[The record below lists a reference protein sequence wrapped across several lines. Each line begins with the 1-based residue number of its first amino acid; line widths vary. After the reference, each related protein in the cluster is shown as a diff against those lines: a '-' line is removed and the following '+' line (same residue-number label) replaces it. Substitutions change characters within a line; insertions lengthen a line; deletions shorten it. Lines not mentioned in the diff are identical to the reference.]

1 MAGYWTL
8 LLNMLKTCSLYIFA
22 IPKRYHIRTWTA
34 SANHNPCIHIIN
46 IEYNV
51 FPTAV
56 FSAILLNRVIVNLE
70 RENFVQNE
78 YKDLLGHPRLQFL
91 VSTGYGSIPR
101 TEEHEKV

>member
-1 MAGYWTL
+1 M
-8 LLNMLKTCSLYIFA
+8 
-22 IPKRYHIRTWTA
+22 
-34 SANHNPCIHIIN
+34 
-46 IEYNV
+46 
-51 FPTAV
+51 

-101 TEEHEKV
+101 TEEHEKVKKMARFFLLKKSKIKAEQFRHFIRKLRVFAAFVSSNE